1 VNYAHDFHA
10 GNFADVFKHA
20 LLTRLL
26 LALQRKDTP
35 FRVIDT
41 HAGAGFYDLAGDA
54 ASRTG
59 EWRDGVG
66 RLRAATFSPDAAD
79 LLRPWLDALGPL
91 GEAPPAFYPGSP
103 VLAQQL
109 SRRQDRLIF
118 CELHPK
124 AYAALAENIGRDKR
138 AKAIHIDGY
147 TGLKAYVPPVER
159 RGVVLIDPPF
169 ESRDEFAAMGAATL
183 AAWRKWK
190 TGVYALWHPLKDVR
204 AADQLA
210 ASLLEAGVDSLLQL
224 RLQVETPR
232 LDAPLAATGLLV
244 VNPPYGFAEEAKIL
258 LPELAAMLARGPGAN
273 ASIEILATK

>member
-1 VNYAHDFHA
+1 MNYAHDYHA

-26 LALQRKDTP
+26 LALQRKETP

-41 HAGAGFYDLAGDA
+41 HAGAGFYDLAGEA

-59 EWRDGVG
+59 EWREGIG
-66 RLRAATFSPDAAD
+66 RLRAARFSPAAAD
-79 LLRPWLDALGPL
+79 LLRPWLDAVGPL
-91 GEAPPAFYPGSP
+91 GDGPPAFYPGSP

-109 SRRQDRLIF
+109 LRRQDRMIF

-124 AYAALAENIGRDKR
+124 TYAALAENIGRDKR
-138 AKAIHIDGY
+138 AKTIHIDGY

-169 ESRDEFAAMGAATL
+169 ESRDEFTAMGAATL

-190 TGVYALWHPLKDVR
+190 TGIYALWHPLKDIR
-204 AADQLA
+204 AADRLA

-232 LDAPLAATGLLV
+232 PDAPLAATGLLI
-244 VNPPYGFAEEAKIL
+244 VNPPFGFAEEAKIL
-258 LPELAAMLARGPGAN
+258 LPELAAALAQGAGAS
-273 ASIEILATK
+273 ASIEVLATK